1 MKTSHQPAA
10 KKIDIRPPSGFWKA
24 LIVEDEPAAAN
35 LLKTLLREYC
45 PQVRVMAEAGDV
57 VEAVERIQMLH
68 PDLVFVDI
76 ELRDGTV
83 FDALDQLG
91 DFRGHLIF
99 TTGHDDFALR
109 AFRYNAIDYLL
120 KPIGPEALVEAVAK
134 LNVQAQSLRLR
145 YDMLRETVRT
155 ENFEKIVLSVSEEYH
170 VVEVSDIV
178 HISGEGNYST
188 VHRNQGKQI
197 IVSKPLKFFEDTLP
211 AERFCRVHQSHL
223 VNFACVK
230 KVLKGDEQ
238 GILLQN
244 EEIIPLSRRKKDE
257 FMQQLRLFIEQN

>member
-1 MKTSHQPAA
+1 MKTTHRSAAPKQDFRPA
-10 KKIDIRPPSGFWKA
+10 SGFWKA
-24 LIVEDEPAAAN
+24 LIIEDEPAAAN

-83 FDALDQLG
+83 FEALDQLG

-120 KPIGPEALVEAVAK
+120 KPIGPEALVEAVEK
-134 LNVQAQSLRLR
+134 LNVQEQSIRLR
-145 YDMLRETVRT
+145 YDLLRESVRT

-170 VVEVSDIV
+170 VVEVKEII

-188 VHRNQGKQI
+188 VHRAQGKHI
-197 IVSKPLKFFEDTLP
+197 IVSKPLKFFEETLP
-211 AERFCRVHQSHL
+211 ADQFCRVHQSHM

-238 GILLQN
+238 CILLEN
-244 EEIIPLSRRKKDE
+244 DEIIPLARRKKDD
-257 FMQQLRLFIEQN
+257 FMLQLRLFVEQT

>member
-1 MKTSHQPAA
+1 MTTNQPVAQ
-10 KKIDIRPPSGFWKA
+10 KQEFRPTSGFWKA

-45 PQVRVMAEAGDV
+45 PQVRVLAEAGDV
-57 VEAVERIQMLH
+57 REAVERIQLLH

-83 FDALDQLG
+83 FEALDQLY

-120 KPIGPEALVEAVAK
+120 KPIGPEALMEAVEK
-134 LNVQAQSLRLR
+134 LKAQEQSIRLR
-145 YDMLRETVRT
+145 YELLRESVHSG
-155 ENFEKIVLSVSEEYH
+155 NFEKIVLSVSEEYH
-170 VVEVSDIV
+170 VLEVADII

-188 VHRNQGKQI
+188 VHRLHGKQI
-197 IVSKPLKFFEDTLP
+197 VVSKPLKFFEETLP
-211 AERFCRVHQSHL
+211 VERFCRVHQSHL
-223 VNFACVK
+223 VNFAFVQR
-230 KVLKGDEQ
+230 VLKGDEQ
-238 GILLQN
+238 AILLEN
-244 EEIIPLSRRKKDE
+244 DEVIPLARRKKDE
-257 FMQQLRLFIEQN
+257 FMQHLRVFLEKG